1 MRRDEDA
8 ELRRFLAAVGAIVG
22 VHAQRVHVLK
32 VCLPSGAWL
41 TSTTPGT
48 PDVFCI
54 VAGNV
59 VWLEFKTTRGK
70 DEDSQIVWH
79 RAYRAAG
86 GTVWRCTCA
95 VETVRQ
101 LAALASG
108 NTRAALT
115 AAAETMTAALAAGE
129 GR

>member
-95 VETVRQ
+95 RDTVLQ
-101 LAALASG
+101 LAALATG
-108 NTRAALT
+108 ETRAALV
-115 AAAETMTAALAAGE
+115 AAADLT
-129 GR
+129 R